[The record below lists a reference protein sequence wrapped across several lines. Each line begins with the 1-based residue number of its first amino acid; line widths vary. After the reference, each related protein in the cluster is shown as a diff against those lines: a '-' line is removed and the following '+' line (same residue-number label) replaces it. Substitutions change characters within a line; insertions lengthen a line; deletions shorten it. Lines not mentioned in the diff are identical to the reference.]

1 MLQLCT
7 DGEKCVRRV
16 CFFASKDEQLREP
29 TPEGLEPVI
38 ALRDELLENMRAE
51 PHFTKQLDLLFA
63 LEPPATV
70 EPQVG
75 MLPPCLCSTLLKVA
89 SCI

>member
-16 CFFASKDEQLREP
+16 CFFASKEEQLRQP

-38 ALRDELLENMRAE
+38 TLRDELLEKLRAE

-63 LEPPATV
+63 LEPPAPAV

-75 MLPPCLCSTLLKVA
+75 ICCLLACALYHT
-89 SCI
+89 